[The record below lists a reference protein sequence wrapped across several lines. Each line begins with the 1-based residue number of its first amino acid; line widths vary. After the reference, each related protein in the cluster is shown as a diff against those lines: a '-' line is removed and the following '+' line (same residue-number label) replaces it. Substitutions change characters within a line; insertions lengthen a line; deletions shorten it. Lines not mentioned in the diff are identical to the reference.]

1 MTAWFWFA
9 AAALLV
15 LGLAV
20 LLPPL
25 LRARP
30 RAAALS
36 SAGVSLAVLRDQA
49 REARADLAAGL
60 ISTERFAELNTELE
74 QRTLEDT
81 AAAAQPAAAAA
92 PARRTALFLALAL
105 PLCSVL
111 TYLALGQPGALQPPS
126 AAAPSEQE
134 QAAMAGQM
142 EQAMAQLAA
151 KLKAQPGNAEGWRML
166 GRSHAVMG
174 QHEQAAAAYRQAA
187 TLLPQ
192 DAGVLA
198 DLADSLA
205 MVQGAKLSGEPTRL
219 IQQALALDP
228 QHAKALALAGSAAF
242 EAGAFAQARAH
253 WERLLPLVPA
263 DSETAQALRGSI
275 AQARSKE
282 SPQAAE
288 IRRPPPEGVEQSGRA
303 TFAQESGAP
312 SATAAP
318 AAATPATPATEAT
331 PATAAAVA
339 SVAGSV
345 SLAPALAAKV
355 KPGDTLFIFA
365 RAAEG
370 PRMPLAILKHQASE
384 LPLSFKLNDSMA
396 MQPQMKLSAFASV
409 VLTARISS
417 SGGATPQS
425 GDLVGQSAAVV
436 PGAQGV
442 HIVIDQI
449 LP

>member
-9 AAALLV
+9 AAALLA
-15 LGLAV
+15 LGLAM

-30 RAAALS
+30 RAATLS

-60 ISTERFAELNTELE
+60 ISAERFAELNTELE

-81 AAAAQPAAAAA
+81 AAVAQQGAVAA

-111 TYLALGQPGALQPPS
+111 TYLALGQPGALQPAS

-134 QAAMAGQM
+134 QAAMAVQM
-142 EQAMAQLAA
+142 EQAIAQLAA
-151 KLKAQPGNAEGWRML
+151 KLKAQPDNTEGWRML

-174 QHEQAAAAYRQAA
+174 QYEQAAAAYRQAA
-187 TLLPQ
+187 ALLPR

-205 MVQGAKLSGEPTRL
+205 MVQGAKLSGEPSRL

-275 AQARSKE
+275 AQARS
-282 SPQAAE
+282 Q
-288 IRRPPPEGVEQSGRA
+288 EG
-303 TFAQESGAP
+303 GAP
-312 SATAAP
+312 GGAAAP
-318 AAATPATPATEAT
+318 GAATPATPGTAAT
-331 PATAAAVA
+331 PATSAAAA
-339 SVAGSV
+339 GTSVAGSV
-345 SLAPALAAKV
+345 RLAPALAAKL

-370 PRMPLAILKHQASE
+370 PRMPLAILKHHASE
-384 LPLSFKLNDSMA
+384 LPLTFKLDDSMA

-409 VLTARISS
+409 VITARISS
-417 SGGATPQS
+417 SGGATPQT
-425 GDLVGQSAAVV
+425 GDLMGQSAAVA

-442 HIVIDQI
+442 RVVIDQI
-449 LP
+449 LQ

>member
-9 AAALLV
+9 AAALLA
-15 LGLAV
+15 LGLAL

-25 LRARP
+25 LRKRP
-30 RAAALS
+30 RAAELS

-49 REARADLAAGL
+49 REARADLAAEL
-60 ISTERFAELNTELE
+60 ISAERFAELNAELE

-81 AAAAQPAAAAA
+81 AAGAQHATAAT

-111 TYLALGQPGALQPPS
+111 TYLALGQPGGLQPPA

-134 QAAMAGQM
+134 QAAMAVQM

-151 KLKAQPGNAEGWRML
+151 KLKSQPDNAEGWRML

-205 MVQGAKLSGEPTRL
+205 MAQGAKLSGEPARL

-242 EAGAFAQARAH
+242 EAGAFAQARTH

-275 AQARSKE
+275 AQARSQE
-282 SPQAAE
+282 GGATQTTAA
-288 IRRPPPEGVEQSGRA
+288 PA
-303 TFAQESGAP
+303 AAAP
-312 SATAAP
+312 ATAAP
-318 AAATPATPATEAT
+318 AAAPPV
-331 PATAAAVA
+331 AASSGA

-384 LPLSFKLNDSMA
+384 LPLRFKLDDSLA

-409 VLTARISS
+409 VITARISS
-417 SGGATPQS
+417 SGGATPQT
-425 GDLVGQSAAVV
+425 GDLMGQSAAVA

-442 HIVIDQI
+442 QVVIDQI

>member
-1 MTAWFWFA
+1 MTAWFWFI
-9 AAALLV
+9 AAALLA

-25 LRARP
+25 LRKRP
-30 RAAALS
+30 RAAVLS

-49 REARADLAAGL
+49 REARADQAAGL
-60 ISTERFAELNTELE
+60 ISAERFAELNAELE

-81 AAAAQPAAAAA
+81 AAGAQHATAAT

-111 TYLALGQPGALQPPS
+111 TYLALGQPGGLQPPA

-134 QAAMAGQM
+134 QAAMAVQM

-151 KLKAQPGNAEGWRML
+151 KLNAQPDNAEGWRML

-174 QHEQAAAAYRQAA
+174 QHEQAAAAYRRAA

-219 IQQALALDP
+219 IQQALTLDP

-242 EAGAFAQARAH
+242 EAGAFAQARTH

-275 AQARSKE
+275 AQARS
-282 SPQAAE
+282 Q
-288 IRRPPPEGVEQSGRA
+288 EGGA
-303 TFAQESGAP
+303 TQ
-312 SATAAP
+312 ATAAP
-318 AAATPATPATEAT
+318 AAAPPV
-331 PATAAAVA
+331 AASSGA

-345 SLAPALAAKV
+345 NLAPALAAKV

-384 LPLSFKLNDSMA
+384 LPLRFKLDDSMA

-417 SGGATPQS
+417 SGGATPQT
-425 GDLVGQSAAVV
+425 GDLMGQSAAVA

-442 HIVIDQI
+442 QVVIDQV

>member
-1 MTAWFWFA
+1 MTAWFWFLV
-9 AAALLV
+9 AALLA

-30 RAAALS
+30 RSAALS

-60 ISTERFAELNTELE
+60 ISAERFAELNTELE

-81 AAAAQPAAAAA
+81 AAVAQQGAVAA
-92 PARRTALFLALAL
+92 PARRTAIFLALAL

-111 TYLALGQPGALQPPS
+111 TYLALGQPGALQPAS

-134 QAAMAGQM
+134 QAAMAVQM
-142 EQAMAQLAA
+142 EQAIAQLAA
-151 KLKAQPGNAEGWRML
+151 KLRAQPDNAEGWRML
-166 GRSHAVMG
+166 GRSHAVMS

-187 TLLPQ
+187 ALLPR

-205 MVQGAKLSGEPTRL
+205 MVQGAKLSGEPSRL

-242 EAGAFAQARAH
+242 EASAFAQARAH

-282 SPQAAE
+282 GS
-288 IRRPPPEGVEQSGRA
+288 
-303 TFAQESGAP
+303 AP
-312 SATAAP
+312 SAVTAP
-318 AAATPATPATEAT
+318 ATATSATPATPA
-331 PATAAAVA
+331 AAAGA

-365 RAAEG
+365 RAAAG
-370 PRMPLAILKHQASE
+370 PRMPLAILKHQANE
-384 LPLSFKLNDSMA
+384 LPLSFKLDDSMA

-409 VLTARISS
+409 VITARISS
-417 SGGATPQS
+417 SGGATPQT
-425 GDLVGQSAAVV
+425 GDLMGQSAAVA

-442 HIVIDQI
+442 QVVIDQI

>member
-1 MTAWFWFA
+1 M
-9 AAALLV
+9 
-15 LGLAV
+15 
-20 LLPPL
+20 
-25 LRARP
+25 
-30 RAAALS
+30 
-36 SAGVSLAVLRDQA
+36 
-49 REARADLAAGL
+49 
-60 ISTERFAELNTELE
+60 
-74 QRTLEDT
+74 
-81 AAAAQPAAAAA
+81 
-92 PARRTALFLALAL
+92 
-105 PLCSVL
+105 
-111 TYLALGQPGALQPPS
+111 
-126 AAAPSEQE
+126 
-134 QAAMAGQM
+134 AMQM
-142 EQAMAQLAA
+142 EQAIAQLAA
-151 KLKAQPGNAEGWRML
+151 KLKAQPDNAEGWRML

-187 TLLPQ
+187 KLLPR

-205 MVQGAKLSGEPTRL
+205 MVQGAKLSGEPSRL

-242 EAGAFAQARAH
+242 EAGTFAQARAH

-275 AQARSKE
+275 AQARS
-282 SPQAAE
+282 Q
-288 IRRPPPEGVEQSGRA
+288 EG
-303 TFAQESGAP
+303 GAP
-312 SATAAP
+312 SAAAAP
-318 AAATPATPATEAT
+318 ATATPGTATTPATS
-331 PATAAAVA
+331 ATAAGA

-365 RAAEG
+365 RAAAG

-384 LPLSFKLNDSMA
+384 LPLSFMLDDSMA

-409 VLTARISS
+409 VVTARISS
-417 SGGATPQS
+417 SGGATPQT
-425 GDLVGQSAAVV
+425 GDLMGQSAAVA

-442 HIVIDQI
+442 QVVIDQI